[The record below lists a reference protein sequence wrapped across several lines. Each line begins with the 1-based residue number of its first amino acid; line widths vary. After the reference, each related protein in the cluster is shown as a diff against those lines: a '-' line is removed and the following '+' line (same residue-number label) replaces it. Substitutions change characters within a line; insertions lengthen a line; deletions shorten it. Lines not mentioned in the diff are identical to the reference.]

1 MPFFERY
8 RSFFRW
14 NDISYE
20 TTEKTE
26 SICAKKQKSQKMEFD
41 HYAPGPFSW
50 LSRFL
55 VCNNFRKIM
64 PFAMP

>member
-20 TTEKTE
+20 TTEKLHHFVQ
-26 SICAKKQKSQKMEFD
+26 KKQKSQKIEFD
-41 HYAPGPFSW
+41 HYAPGPIE
-50 LSRFL
+50 LL
-55 VCNNFRKIM
+55 YITEIDKT
-64 PFAMP
+64 

>member
-20 TTEKTE
+20 TTEKTV
-26 SICAKKQKSQKMEFD
+26 SIRAKKQKSQKMKFD
-41 HYAPGPFSW
+41 HYAPGPFNCFW
-50 LSRFL
+50 GNRVAYIATPDPLG
-55 VCNNFRKIM
+55 
-64 PFAMP
+64 